1 VSSAKLKYGDAGNT
15 QNHKKTG
22 EILNDFSPVE
32 WYLVP
37 VYHEHRKEPPNV
49 ESILKNFQRL
59 FQMLVPN

>member
-1 VSSAKLKYGDAGNT
+1 VTSAKLKYGDAGNT

-37 VYHEHRKEPPNV
+37 V
-49 ESILKNFQRL
+49 
-59 FQMLVPN
+59 